1 MGLFIEL
8 KIDRSK
14 FASLEEMQAV
24 AGVCPV
30 DALVANEDGIAVD
43 PENED
48 ECTFC
53 NLCIRKAPAGAIQVV
68 KTYQDFLSKS

>member
-8 KIDRSK
+8 KIDNSK
-14 FASLEEMQAV
+14 FASVEEMREV
-24 AGVCPV
+24 AAVCPV
-30 DALVANEDGIAVD
+30 DAFLVGEDGLRPH

-53 NLCIRKAPAGAIQVV
+53 DLCVRKAPKGAIQVV
-68 KTYQDFLSKS
+68 KTYQDFLARS

>member
-8 KIDRSK
+8 KIDQTK
-14 FASLEEMQAV
+14 FASLEEMKAV

-30 DALVANEDGIAVD
+30 DALVADEKGLHPH

-53 NLCIRKAPAGAIQVV
+53 DLCIRKAPKGAIQVV
-68 KTYQDFLSKS
+68 KTYQEYLTQK

>member
-8 KIDRSK
+8 KIDQSK
-14 FASLEEMQAV
+14 FATLAERQKT
-24 AGVCPV
+24 AGLCPV
-30 DALVANEDGIAVD
+30 DAFVADEAGLRPH

-53 NLCIRKAPAGAIQVV
+53 NLCLQQSPAGSIEVV
-68 KTYQDFLSKS
+68 KSYQDFLPKR

>member
-8 KIDRSK
+8 KIDQTK
-14 FASLEEMQAV
+14 FATLAERQKV
-24 AGVCPV
+24 AGLCPV
-30 DALVANEDGIAVD
+30 DALIAEEDGLRVH

-53 NLCIRKAPAGAIQVV
+53 DLCVQQSPKGAIEVV
-68 KTYQDFLSKS
+68 KTYQEFMAK

>member
-1 MGLFIEL
+1 MGLFINL
-8 KIDRSK
+8 KIDQSA
-14 FASLEEMQAV
+14 FPTLEARQKL

-30 DALVANEDGIAVD
+30 DAFVADESGLHAH

-53 NLCIRKAPAGAIQVV
+53 GLCLRKAPQGSLQVV
-68 KTYQDFLSKS
+68 KSYEEWLTKA

>member
-1 MGLFIEL
+1 MSLFIEL
-8 KIDRSK
+8 KIDQSK
-14 FASLEEMQAV
+14 FPTLESRQQV

-30 DALVANEDGIAVD
+30 DAFVADEKGLHAH

-53 NLCIRKAPAGAIQVV
+53 DLCIRKAPKGSIQVV
-68 KTYQDFLSKS
+68 KSYQEFLTKK

>member
-1 MGLFIEL
+1 MGLFVEL

-14 FASLEEMQAV
+14 FASVEEMREV

-30 DALVANEDGIAVD
+30 DALVAREDGIAVD

-53 NLCIRKAPAGAIQVV
+53 DLCIRKAPKGAIQVV
-68 KTYQDFLSKS
+68 KTYQDFLSNS

>member
-14 FASLEEMQAV
+14 FASLEEMREV

-30 DALVANEDGIAVD
+30 DALVAKEDGIAVD

-53 NLCIRKAPAGAIQVV
+53 NLCIQRAPAGAIRVV
-68 KTYQDFLSKS
+68 KSYQDFLFNS